1 MSTAARKA
9 RKRAGIPFSKPPKV
23 PTRPYESARA
33 AKDRRAAE
41 RKLDHQGEKVVGGII
56 ASMNNALRRFRGGA
70 R

>member
-9 RKRAGIPFSKPPKV
+9 RKRAGIQFSKAPQV

-41 RKLDHQGEKVVGGII
+41 RDTPRQLDIRRTI
-56 ASMNNALRRFRGGA
+56 LASMNNALRRFRGGA